1 MTDDGKS
8 AWPDKWPQ
16 NTTITSTAGR
26 TEATLMIERGIGE
39 RFCVY
44 WWDEEGTDWVQQLAL
59 LLGWPVA
66 LETWNIEDWD
76 GGNA

>member
-1 MTDDGKS
+1 
-8 AWPDKWPQ
+8 
-16 NTTITSTAGR
+16 
-26 TEATLMIERGIGE
+26 MIERGIGE